1 MTRKQQ
7 ARSILSQEDAEKDEM
22 AFSYKS
28 PGGLLA
34 FKKTYHQED

>member
-22 AFSYKS
+22 ALVVRAREAY
-28 PGGLLA
+28 
-34 FKKTYHQED
+34 